1 VSYDLQIFARRR
13 PKAAD
18 LDAFL
23 AATGA
28 ATTDRPLKRGG
39 SLVLSAGDDVHV
51 EVDGP
56 ARIERDDVPDA
67 ANGAIGASSWL
78 VQLSVKPST
87 DAAWPMDLSVHLARA
102 AEGVVYDPQEDRVT
116 WPAGFRPRDAASG
129 EERIDEVELDWFVP
143 YAEPDPEVPRRL
155 LALLREHAPEAIPT
169 RYGGYEP
176 LPFRFAGDGAEGD
189 FVQRWLEQA
198 TEWTP
203 SLYWTAT
210 RPSFGG
216 SAIMSTLLD
225 PDRIRPGQPA
235 VHISTSFDGRAL
247 ARDPE
252 VTERL
257 VRLFTALATDLGC
270 IYAAGSVQRDLLVK
284 GGRISGDYRT
294 EMSTLP
300 RSDRWVGL
308 PAGPTWLAW
317 FGPPYAELVRQAV
330 QGQITAEA
338 GGALFVRMGAEPM
351 NADDLAEVFP
361 PLPAQLIARRIKQ
374 PATWLRGAR
383 FTLMGGPPSQPADL
397 IPDHAG
403 L

>member
-1 VSYDLQIFARRR
+1 MSYDLQVFARRQ

-28 ATTDRPLKRGG
+28 ATTDAPLKRGG
-39 SLVLSAGDDVHV
+39 SLLLSTDDGVHV

-67 ANGAIGASSWL
+67 ANGAIGASGWL

-87 DAAWPMDLSVHLARA
+87 DASWPMDLAVHLARA
-102 AEGVVYDPQEDRVT
+102 GEGVVYDPQQDRVT

-129 EERIDEVELDWFVP
+129 EARIDEVELDWFVP
-143 YAEPDPEVPRRL
+143 YVEPDPEVPRRL
-155 LALLREHAPEAIPT
+155 LALLREHTPEAMPT

-176 LPFRFAGDGAEGD
+176 LPFHFAGDGAEDD
-189 FVQRWLEQA
+189 FVQRWLDIA
-198 TEWTP
+198 AEWTP
-203 SLYWTAT
+203 SLSWNAK

-225 PDRIRPGQPA
+225 PDRVRPGRPV
-235 VHISTSFDGRAL
+235 VHIRTSFDGRAL

-257 VRLFTALATDLGC
+257 VRLFTAVAAELGC

-317 FGPPYAELVRQAV
+317 FGPPYAELVRRAV
-330 QGQITAEA
+330 QGHITAEA
-338 GGALFVRMGAEPM
+338 GGAQFVRMADAPM
-351 NADDLAEVFP
+351 NADELADVFP
-361 PLPAQLIARRIKQ
+361 PLPTHLLARRINQ
-374 PATWLRGAR
+374 PAVWLRGAR
-383 FTLMGGPPSQPADL
+383 FTLMGGPPSQPAEE
-397 IPDHAG
+397 IPDG
-403 L
+403 